1 MTGRFN
7 LPLVLDGAAIEA
19 LVVGAGAVA
28 TRKVLALVAGGAT
41 VRVRAP
47 RISDELTRRATADD
61 RILIE
66 PAVYDDEAIGDAMLV
81 LAATDDRAVNARIAD
96 DARRARRLVLVADD
110 ADAGSFTM
118 PAVHRCGELL
128 VSVTSG
134 GVPGVSTRVRGAI
147 ARRFDD
153 RYAAAIRDLSR
164 LRARLLADDDRA
176 VNARI
181 AADARRARRLVRV
194 ADDADAGSFTMPA
207 VHRCG
212 ELLVAVTSGG
222 VPGVSTR
229 VRGEIA
235 RRFDDRYAA
244 AIRDLSRL
252 RARLLADDDRAAW
265 RAAATALLADD
276 FCDAVESG
284 TFRERLAAW
293 L

>member
-81 LAATDDRAVNARIAD
+81 VAAT
-96 DARRARRLVLVADD
+96 
-110 ADAGSFTM
+110 
-118 PAVHRCGELL
+118 
-128 VSVTSG
+128 
-134 GVPGVSTRVRGAI
+134 
-147 ARRFDD
+147 
-153 RYAAAIRDLSR
+153 
-164 LRARLLADDDRA
+164 DDRA

-181 AADARRARRLVRV
+181 AADARRARRLVLV